1 MADEDRRIEQHSH
14 RNEKQNSKGIL
25 ERLKIPRCAVTQIG
39 FIHDHSRNERAQGKG
54 NSKEFR
60 RTKCHAEGKIAT
72 WIIWQLSD
80 QVLATAA
87 ANMHEIPLITTIALA
102 LSAALL
108 FGLIARRLGLSPI
121 VGYLIAGV
129 LIGPYT
135 PGVVGDAKI
144 ASELAEIGVI
154 LLMFGVGLH
163 FSFKDLLAVRALAI
177 PGALAQ
183 STAATFACMALA
195 VAIGWSWQSGLIL
208 GIAVSVAS
216 TVVMLRALLDHGI
229 VETAEGH
236 TAIGWLVVQDIITV
250 LVLVLVPAVAATG
263 GASNIGHTVVIALGK
278 LALLVAI
285 IMLGGARFVPW
296 LLLRVARL
304 RSTELFTL
312 AVLVMAI
319 CVATVSYVAFGA
331 SMALGA
337 FLGGM
342 VVGQSKVSDQA
353 GADVLPMRNVFAVL
367 FFVSVGML
375 FDWRA
380 VIAVPGLLIGVLG
393 IILLVTP
400 LLAFLIVIVS
410 GHALKTALTLAAGLA
425 QIGEFS
431 FIVAEMAKPLSLM
444 PATGHNV
451 VVGAAIISI
460 GLNPLTFRWVLALE
474 PRFSKLSWIAT
485 RSEKLG
491 ARANVIAAKRM
502 QEDPGAIVVGYGPV
516 GQTVTRLL
524 AEFEINPIIVETNV
538 DVVLELQQRGKQALF
553 GDASRPEILR
563 AARLDAAA
571 YLIVTVPHAEISLR
585 IIQAAREVAPLVR
598 IITRAEYIN
607 QSEAFVQAGAAII
620 RYDEA
625 ESAAALA
632 EALLQDIDVPADRID
647 AIVSKIRNELAP
659 TRRSLTNES

>member
-1 MADEDRRIEQHSH
+1 
-14 RNEKQNSKGIL
+14 
-25 ERLKIPRCAVTQIG
+25 
-39 FIHDHSRNERAQGKG
+39 
-54 NSKEFR
+54 
-60 RTKCHAEGKIAT
+60 
-72 WIIWQLSD
+72 
-80 QVLATAA
+80 
-87 ANMHEIPLITTIALA
+87 MHEIPLITTIALA

-108 FGLIARRLGLSPI
+108 FGLIVRRLGLAPI

-129 LIGPYT
+129 LIGPHT

-163 FSFKDLLAVRALAI
+163 FSLKDLLAVRWIAV
-177 PGALAQ
+177 PGALGQ
-183 STAATFACMALA
+183 STAATLACAALA
-195 VAIGWSWQSGLIL
+195 VAVGWTWQTGLIL

-216 TVVMLRALLDHGI
+216 TVVLLRALIDHG
-229 VETAEGH
+229 VVDTPEGH
-236 TAIGWLVVQDIITV
+236 AAVGWLVVEDIITV
-250 LVLVLVPAVAATG
+250 LVLVLLPPLAATSG
-263 GASNIGHTVVIALGK
+263 NGAGLWQTIATAVLK
-278 LALLVAI
+278 LALLTAI
-285 IMLGGARFVPW
+285 MMLAGARFVPW

-304 RSTELFTL
+304 RSRELFTL
-312 AVLVMAI
+312 TVLVMAI
-319 CVATVSYVAFGA
+319 CVATISYLAFGA

-342 VVGQSKVSDQA
+342 VAGQSKVSDQA
-353 GADVLPMRNVFAVL
+353 AADVLPMRNAFAVL
-367 FFVSVGML
+367 FFVAVGML
-375 FDWRA
+375 FDYRA
-380 VIAVPGLLIGVLG
+380 VLESPMLMLGVLG
-393 IILLVTP
+393 IILLVKP
-400 LLAFLIVIVS
+400 VAALAIVIIG
-410 GHALKTALTLAAGLA
+410 GHSLKTALTVAGGLA

-431 FIVAEMAKPLSLM
+431 FILGDMAQSLGLM
-444 PATGHNV
+444 PGKVNSMIVAG
-451 VVGAAIISI
+451 AIISI
-460 GLNPLTFRWVLALE
+460 GLNPFVFRRMLALE
-474 PRFSKLSWIAT
+474 PVLGRSALLAKWLAR

-491 ARANVIAAKRM
+491 ARANEIAAERM
-502 QEDPGAIVVGYGPV
+502 QDPGAIVVGYGPV

-632 EALLQDIDVPADRID
+632 KALLQDIDVPAERID
-647 AIVSKIRNELAP
+647 AIVRKIRNELAP

>member
-1 MADEDRRIEQHSH
+1 
-14 RNEKQNSKGIL
+14 
-25 ERLKIPRCAVTQIG
+25 
-39 FIHDHSRNERAQGKG
+39 
-54 NSKEFR
+54 
-60 RTKCHAEGKIAT
+60 
-72 WIIWQLSD
+72 
-80 QVLATAA
+80 
-87 ANMHEIPLITTIALA
+87 MHEIPLITTIALA

-108 FGLIARRLGLSPI
+108 FGLIVRRLGLSPI

-129 LIGPYT
+129 MIGPHT

-163 FSFKDLLAVRALAI
+163 FSLKDLLAVRWIAV
-177 PGALAQ
+177 PGALGQ
-183 STAATFACMALA
+183 STAATLACAALA
-195 VAIGWSWQSGLIL
+195 VAVGWTWQTGLIL

-216 TVVMLRALLDHGI
+216 TVVLLRALIDHGG
-229 VETAEGH
+229 VDTPEGH
-236 TAIGWLVVQDIITV
+236 AAVGWLVVEDIITV
-250 LVLVLVPAVAATG
+250 LVLVLLPPLAATSG
-263 GASNIGHTVVIALGK
+263 NGAGLWQTIATAVLK
-278 LALLVAI
+278 LALLTALM
-285 IMLGGARFVPW
+285 MLAGARFVPW

-304 RSTELFTL
+304 RSRELFTL

-319 CVATVSYVAFGA
+319 CVATISYLAFGA

-342 VVGQSKVSDQA
+342 VAGQSKVSDQA
-353 GADVLPMRNVFAVL
+353 AADVLPMRNAFAVL
-367 FFVSVGML
+367 FFVAVGML
-375 FDWRA
+375 FDYRA
-380 VIAVPGLLIGVLG
+380 VLESPMLMLGVLG
-393 IILLVTP
+393 IILLVKP
-400 LLAFLIVIVS
+400 VAALAIVIIG
-410 GHALKTALTLAAGLA
+410 GHSLKTALTVAGGLA

-431 FIVAEMAKPLSLM
+431 FILGDMAQSLGLM
-444 PATGHNV
+444 PGKVNSMIVAG
-451 VVGAAIISI
+451 AIISI
-460 GLNPLTFRWVLALE
+460 GLNPFVFRRMLALE
-474 PRFSKLSWIAT
+474 PVLGRSALLAKWLAR

-491 ARANVIAAKRM
+491 ARANEIAAERM
-502 QEDPGAIVVGYGPV
+502 QDPGAIVVGYGPV

-632 EALLQDIDVPADRID
+632 EALLQDIDVPAERID
-647 AIVSKIRNELAP
+647 AIVRKIRNELAP

>member
-1 MADEDRRIEQHSH
+1 
-14 RNEKQNSKGIL
+14 
-25 ERLKIPRCAVTQIG
+25 
-39 FIHDHSRNERAQGKG
+39 
-54 NSKEFR
+54 
-60 RTKCHAEGKIAT
+60 
-72 WIIWQLSD
+72 
-80 QVLATAA
+80 
-87 ANMHEIPLITTIALA
+87 MHEIPLITTIALA

-163 FSFKDLLAVRALAI
+163 FSLKDLLAVRALAI

-431 FIVAEMAKPLSLM
+431 FIVAEMAKSLSLM
-444 PATGHNV
+444 PTTGHNV

-460 GLNPLTFRWVLALE
+460 GLNPLIFRWVLALE
-474 PRFSKLSWIAT
+474 PRLSKLSWIAT
-485 RSEKLG
+485 RSAKLG
-491 ARANVIAAKRM
+491 ARANVIAAERM

-524 AEFEINPIIVETNV
+524 AEFEINPIIVEANV

-607 QSEAFVQAGAAII
+607 QAEAFVQAGAAII

-632 EALLQDIDVPADRID
+632 EALLQDIDVPAERID
-647 AIVSKIRNELAP
+647 AIVSKIRDELAP
-659 TRRSLTNES
+659 ARRSLTNES

>member
-1 MADEDRRIEQHSH
+1 
-14 RNEKQNSKGIL
+14 
-25 ERLKIPRCAVTQIG
+25 
-39 FIHDHSRNERAQGKG
+39 
-54 NSKEFR
+54 
-60 RTKCHAEGKIAT
+60 
-72 WIIWQLSD
+72 
-80 QVLATAA
+80 
-87 ANMHEIPLITTIALA
+87 MHEIPLITTIALA

-177 PGALAQ
+177 PGALVQ
-183 STAATFACMALA
+183 STAATFACMGLA

-236 TAIGWLVVQDIITV
+236 TAIGWLVVQDIVTV

-285 IMLGGARFVPW
+285 MMLGGARFVPW

-410 GHALKTALTLAAGLA
+410 GHAVKTALTLAAGLA

-431 FIVAEMAKPLSLM
+431 FIVAEMAKSLGLM

-460 GLNPLTFRWVLALE
+460 GLNPLIFRWVLALE
-474 PRFSKLSWIAT
+474 PRLSKLSWIAT

-491 ARANVIAAKRM
+491 ARANVIAAERM

-524 AEFEINPIIVETNV
+524 AEFGINPVILETNV

-571 YLIVTVPHAEISLR
+571 YLVVTVPHAEISLR

-632 EALLQDIDVPADRID
+632 EALLQDIDVPAERID

>member
-1 MADEDRRIEQHSH
+1 
-14 RNEKQNSKGIL
+14 
-25 ERLKIPRCAVTQIG
+25 
-39 FIHDHSRNERAQGKG
+39 
-54 NSKEFR
+54 
-60 RTKCHAEGKIAT
+60 
-72 WIIWQLSD
+72 
-80 QVLATAA
+80 
-87 ANMHEIPLITTIALA
+87 MHEIPLITTIALA

-129 LIGPYT
+129 LIGPHT

-163 FSFKDLLAVRALAI
+163 FSFKDLLAVRSLAI

-183 STAATFACMALA
+183 STAATLACMGLA
-195 VAIGWSWQSGLIL
+195 VLIGWSWQSGLIL

-229 VETAEGH
+229 VETPEGH
-236 TAIGWLVVQDIITV
+236 TAIGWLVVQDIVTV
-250 LVLVLVPAVAATG
+250 LVLVLVPAVAGTG
-263 GASNIGHTVVIALGK
+263 GASNIGHTVIIALGK

-285 IMLGGARFVPW
+285 MMLGGARFVPW
-296 LLLRVARL
+296 LLLRLARL

-380 VIAVPGLLIGVLG
+380 VIAAPGLLIGVLG

-400 LLAFLIVIVS
+400 LFAFLIVIVS
-410 GHALKTALTLAAGLA
+410 GHAVKTALTLAAGLA

-431 FIVAEMAKPLSLM
+431 FIVAEMAKSLSLV
-444 PATGHNV
+444 PAIGHNV

-460 GLNPLTFRWVLALE
+460 GLNPVIFRWVLALE
-474 PRFSKLSWIAT
+474 PRLSKLSWIAT
-485 RSEKLG
+485 RNEKLG
-491 ARANVIAAKRM
+491 ARANVMAAKRM

-524 AEFEINPIIVETNV
+524 AEFEINPIILETNV

-553 GDASRPEILR
+553 GDAARPDILR

-571 YLIVTVPHAEISLR
+571 YLIVTVPHADISLR
-585 IIQAAREVAPLVR
+585 IVQAAREVAPLVR

-632 EALLQDIDVPADRID
+632 EALLQDIDVPVERID

-659 TRRSLTNES
+659 PRRSLTSES

>member
-1 MADEDRRIEQHSH
+1 
-14 RNEKQNSKGIL
+14 
-25 ERLKIPRCAVTQIG
+25 
-39 FIHDHSRNERAQGKG
+39 
-54 NSKEFR
+54 
-60 RTKCHAEGKIAT
+60 
-72 WIIWQLSD
+72 
-80 QVLATAA
+80 
-87 ANMHEIPLITTIALA
+87 MHEIPLITTIALA

-129 LIGPYT
+129 LIGPHT

-163 FSFKDLLAVRALAI
+163 FSFKDLLAVRSLAI

-183 STAATFACMALA
+183 STAATLACMGLA
-195 VAIGWSWQSGLIL
+195 VLIGWSWQSGLIL

-229 VETAEGH
+229 VETPEGH
-236 TAIGWLVVQDIITV
+236 TAIGWLVVQDIVTV
-250 LVLVLVPAVAATG
+250 LVLVLVPAVAGTG
-263 GASNIGHTVVIALGK
+263 GASNIGQTVVIALGK

-285 IMLGGARFVPW
+285 MMLGGARFVPW
-296 LLLRVARL
+296 LLLRLARL

-380 VIAVPGLLIGVLG
+380 VIAAPGLLIGVLG

-400 LLAFLIVIVS
+400 LFAFLIVIVS
-410 GHALKTALTLAAGLA
+410 GHAVKTALTLAAGLA

-431 FIVAEMAKPLSLM
+431 FIVAEMAKSLGLV
-444 PATGHNV
+444 PAIGHNV

-460 GLNPLTFRWVLALE
+460 GLNPVIFRWVLALE
-474 PRFSKLSWIAT
+474 PRLSKLSWIAT
-485 RSEKLG
+485 RNEKLG
-491 ARANVIAAKRM
+491 ARANVMAAKRM

-524 AEFEINPIIVETNV
+524 AEFEINPIILETNV

-553 GDASRPEILR
+553 GDAARPDILR

-571 YLIVTVPHAEISLR
+571 YLIVTVPHADISLR
-585 IIQAAREVAPLVR
+585 IVQAAREVAPLVR

-632 EALLQDIDVPADRID
+632 EALLQDIDVPVERID

-659 TRRSLTNES
+659 PRRSLTSES

>member
-1 MADEDRRIEQHSH
+1 
-14 RNEKQNSKGIL
+14 
-25 ERLKIPRCAVTQIG
+25 
-39 FIHDHSRNERAQGKG
+39 
-54 NSKEFR
+54 
-60 RTKCHAEGKIAT
+60 
-72 WIIWQLSD
+72 
-80 QVLATAA
+80 
-87 ANMHEIPLITTIALA
+87 MHEIPLITTIAPA

-163 FSFKDLLAVRALAI
+163 FSFKDLLAVRSLAI

-183 STAATFACMALA
+183 STAATFACMGLA

-236 TAIGWLVVQDIITV
+236 TAIGWLVVQDIVTV
-250 LVLVLVPAVAATG
+250 LVLVLVPAVAAAG
-263 GASNIGHTVVIALGK
+263 GASNIGHTVVIAVGK
-278 LALLVAI
+278 LAVLVAI
-285 IMLGGARFVPW
+285 MMLAGARFVPW

-304 RSTELFTL
+304 RSAELFTL

-319 CVATVSYVAFGA
+319 CVATVSYAAFGA

-353 GADVLPMRNVFAVL
+353 GADVLPMRNVFTVL

-375 FDWRA
+375 FDWCA

-393 IILLVTP
+393 VILLVTP
-400 LLAFLIVIVS
+400 LLAFFIVIVS
-410 GHALKTALTLAAGLA
+410 GHAVKTALTLAAGLA

-431 FIVAEMAKPLSLM
+431 FIVAEMAKSLGLM
-444 PATGHNV
+444 PGSGHNV

-460 GLNPLTFRWVLALE
+460 SLNPLIFRWVLALE
-474 PRFSKLSWIAT
+474 PRLSKLSWIAN

-524 AEFEINPIIVETNV
+524 AEFGINPVILETNV

-563 AARLDAAA
+563 SAHLDAAA
-571 YLIVTVPHAEISLR
+571 YLVVTVPQAEISLR

-598 IITRAEYIN
+598 IISRAEYIN
-607 QSEAFVQAGAAII
+607 QSEAFAQAGAAII

-632 EALLQDIDVPADRID
+632 EALLQDIDVPAERID

-659 TRRSLTNES
+659 ARPSLTTES

>member
-1 MADEDRRIEQHSH
+1 
-14 RNEKQNSKGIL
+14 
-25 ERLKIPRCAVTQIG
+25 
-39 FIHDHSRNERAQGKG
+39 
-54 NSKEFR
+54 
-60 RTKCHAEGKIAT
+60 
-72 WIIWQLSD
+72 
-80 QVLATAA
+80 VLATAA
-87 ANMHEIPLITTIALA
+87 PTMHEIPLITTIALA

-163 FSFKDLLAVRALAI
+163 FSLKDLLAVRALAI

-285 IMLGGARFVPW
+285 MMLGGARFVPW

-431 FIVAEMAKPLSLM
+431 FIVAEMAKSLSLM
-444 PATGHNV
+444 PTTGHNV

-460 GLNPLTFRWVLALE
+460 GLNPLIFRWVLALE
-474 PRFSKLSWIAT
+474 PRLSKLSWIAT
-485 RSEKLG
+485 RSAKLG
-491 ARANVIAAKRM
+491 ARANVIAAERM

-524 AEFEINPIIVETNV
+524 AEFEINPIIVEANV

-607 QSEAFVQAGAAII
+607 QAEAFVQAGAAII

-632 EALLQDIDVPADRID
+632 EALLQDIDVPAERID
-647 AIVSKIRNELAP
+647 AIVSKIRDELAP
-659 TRRSLTNES
+659 ARRSLTNES